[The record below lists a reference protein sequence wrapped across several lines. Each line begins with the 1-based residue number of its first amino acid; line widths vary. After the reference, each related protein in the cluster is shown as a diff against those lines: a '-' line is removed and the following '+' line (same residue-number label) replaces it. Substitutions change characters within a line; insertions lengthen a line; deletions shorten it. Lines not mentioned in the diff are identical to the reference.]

1 MGRTLNT
8 LPMSVG
14 LAFVICGALAPFT
27 TPLAVLV
34 TIGVSFLRTVT
45 IRQKLFCWLVTLGA
59 VAATLEILRT
69 FTRMGN

>member
-1 MGRTLNT
+1 
-8 LPMSVG
+8 MSVG

-27 TPLAVLV
+27 TPLALVV
-34 TIGVSFLRTVT
+34 TIALSVLRKVS

-59 VAATLEILRT
+59 VAATTEILST